1 MALVALTND
10 RWGFRSNCF
19 VCEPANPTGLR
30 IPFFHDDA
38 AGLVRADF
46 TLGEEFSGAPTYV
59 HGGVSLAVLDEAM
72 AWATIAIAG
81 KFAVTR
87 STTTEFLRP
96 VRVGVAYRV
105 EASVAG
111 SGDGELRT
119 EARILDGKDRVCA
132 QADATFVPLDAAQAA
147 AAVGT
152 TVGGPDSAF
161 VADHP
166 SIAR

>member
-10 RWGFRSNCF
+10 RWGFRSKCF

-38 AGLVRADF
+38 GGLVRADF
-46 TLGEEFSGAPTYV
+46 TL
-59 HGGVSLAVLDEAM
+59 
-72 AWATIAIAG
+72 
-81 KFAVTR
+81 
-87 STTTEFLRP
+87 
-96 VRVGVAYRV
+96 
-105 EASVAG
+105 
-111 SGDGELRT
+111 T

-161 VADHP
+161 VVDHP